1 MSEEISK
8 IMVCIDGS
16 ETSIKAARKVL
27 DMAKKYK
34 AEVIAIHIS
43 FIPYYLRRLPQYG
56 WDELHAYDVEQ
67 MKDWLKNIMIE
78 ANEKNIH
85 FKTLVKDTTSSI
97 VNEIIRSADAENIDL
112 IVLGSTGK
120 SMLERMLVGS
130 VAQGVM
136 TNAKCSVLVVR

>member
-1 MSEEISK
+1 MSEELSK

-16 ETSIKAARKVL
+16 EASIKAVRKVL
-27 DMAKKYK
+27 DMAKKYN

-56 WDELHAYDVEQ
+56 WEELHAYVVEQ

-97 VNEIIRSADAENIDL
+97 VNEIIRSADAENIGL

-120 SMLERMLVGS
+120 SRLERMLVGS

>member
-1 MSEEISK
+1 VSEEISK
-8 IMVCIDGS
+8 IMVGIDGS
-16 ETSIKAARKVL
+16 EASIKAVRKAL
-27 DMAKKYK
+27 DMAKKYN

-43 FIPYYLRRLPQYG
+43 FIPYYLRRLPQSG
-56 WDELHAYDVEQ
+56 WEELRAYDDEQ
-67 MKDWLKNIMIE
+67 MKIWLKNIMIE
-78 ANEKNIH
+78 ADEKNIQ
-85 FKTLVKDTTSSI
+85 FKALVKETTSSI

-120 SMLERMLVGS
+120 SRLDRMLVGS

>member
-8 IMVCIDGS
+8 IMVGIDGS
-16 ETSIKAARKVL
+16 EASIKAVRKVL
-27 DMAKKYK
+27 DMAKKYS

-43 FIPYYLRRLPQYG
+43 LIPYYLRRLPHSG
-56 WDELHAYDVEQ
+56 WEELHAYDDEQ

-85 FKTLVKDTTSSI
+85 FKALVKETTSSI

-120 SMLERMLVGS
+120 SRLDRMLVGS

>member
-1 MSEEISK
+1 M
-8 IMVCIDGS
+8 
-16 ETSIKAARKVL
+16 
-27 DMAKKYK
+27 
-34 AEVIAIHIS
+34 
-43 FIPYYLRRLPQYG
+43 PQYG
-56 WDELHAYDVEQ
+56 WEELHAYVVEQ

-97 VNEIIRSADAENIDL
+97 VNEIIRSADAENIGL

-120 SMLERMLVGS
+120 SRLDRMLVGS

-136 TNAKCSVLVVR
+136 TNAKCSVLAVR

>member
-1 MSEEISK
+1 VSEEISK

-16 ETSIKAARKVL
+16 EASIKAARKVL
-27 DMAKKYK
+27 DMAKRYK

-56 WDELHAYDVEQ
+56 WEELHAYDVEQ
-67 MKDWLKNIMIE
+67 MKDWLKNITIE
-78 ANEKNIH
+78 ADEQNIH
-85 FKTLVKDTTSSI
+85 FKTLVKETTASI
-97 VNEIIRSADAENIDL
+97 VKEIITSADEEKVDL

-120 SMLERMLVGS
+120 SRLERVLVGS

-136 TNAKCSVLVVR
+136 NIAKCSVLLVR

>member
-8 IMVCIDGS
+8 IMVGIDGS
-16 ETSIKAARKVL
+16 EASIKAVRKVL
-27 DMAKKYK
+27 DMAKKYS

-43 FIPYYLRRLPQYG
+43 LIPYYLRRLPQSG
-56 WDELHAYDVEQ
+56 WEELRAYDDEQ
-67 MKDWLKNIMIE
+67 MKIWLKNIMIE
-78 ANEKNIH
+78 ADEKNIQ
-85 FKTLVKDTTSSI
+85 FKALVKETTSSI

-120 SMLERMLVGS
+120 SRLDRILVGS

>member
-1 MSEEISK
+1 MSEELSK

-16 ETSIKAARKVL
+16 EASIKAAKKVL

-43 FIPYYLRRLPQYG
+43 SIPYYLRRLPQYG
-56 WDELHAYDVEQ
+56 WEELHAYDAEQ
-67 MKDWLKNIMIE
+67 MKDWLKNIIIE
-78 ANEKNIH
+78 ANEQNIH
-85 FKTLVKDTTSSI
+85 FRTLVKETTSSI
-97 VNEIIRSADAENIDL
+97 VNEIIESADAENIDL

-120 SMLERMLVGS
+120 SRLERVFIGS

-136 TNAKCSVLVVR
+136 TSAKCSVLLVR

>member
-16 ETSIKAARKVL
+16 EASIKAVRKVL
-27 DMAKKYK
+27 DMAKKYN

-56 WDELHAYDVEQ
+56 WEELHAYVVEQ

-85 FKTLVKDTTSSI
+85 FNTLVKDTTSSI
-97 VNEIIRSADAENIDL
+97 VNEIIRSADAENIGL

-120 SMLERMLVGS
+120 SRLERMLVGS

>member
-1 MSEEISK
+1 
-8 IMVCIDGS
+8 MVCIDGS
-16 ETSIKAARKVL
+16 EASIKAVRKVL
-27 DMAKKYK
+27 DMANKYN

-56 WDELHAYDVEQ
+56 WEELHAYVVEQ

-85 FKTLVKDTTSSI
+85 FNTLVKDTTSSI
-97 VNEIIRSADAENIDL
+97 VNEIIRSADAENIGL

-120 SMLERMLVGS
+120 SRLERMLVGS